1 MMSENATYG
10 TLPNDSSLIKEEKP
24 GGPNGGNKK
33 ISGKAWGRVKNI
45 VTRSQKYPSSVFF
58 ILGNEFCE
66 RFSYYGMRAVLILY
80 LTKWLGFSEDVGTSI
95 FHSFV
100 MLCYFSPLLGA
111 ILADGYIGRYKT
123 ILFVSL
129 LYATGNL
136 VMAVTAVPP
145 PEWYGPAVGLILI
158 GFGTGGIKPNVSS
171 FGADQFRAD
180 QEKERYTFFSA
191 FYFSI
196 NVGSM
201 LSIILTP
208 ILRADVKCYGREC
221 YPLAFGIPAVL
232 MVLATIIFIAGS
244 SLYKKVPPSG
254 NLIGRVLKC
263 IWWGLYGKI
272 KNCGSRN
279 KKEHWLYYADSK
291 FEPEFIR
298 EVQILLKVLFMFI
311 PAPLFWALSDQ
322 QGSRWTLQAEKL
334 NGDLGVFG
342 TIKPDQLSALNPLL
356 ILFLIPLF
364 EKFIYPCCEKCRFL
378 IRPLQ
383 RMSAGMMLTVISFI
397 MAGLLQIKIEENTES
412 HLKYA
417 ESGVSFY
424 NTLHCDINVK
434 MGDVL
439 NSKIAPYQKGG
450 YSVISAKEYE
460 VEVQSCLPLLSQNIT
475 LGSQNATR
483 IFVWFSDNNT
493 LKLNSVQDLRSHP
506 SEGNSKLSIF
516 SRGAFKGAQIV
527 VVNSN
532 HQGQISNQSGILY
545 PTSEQGGLPFHT
557 ITPGHY
563 SIYWQDSP
571 NSNWTKHN
579 TSISIGQGAVYN
591 LVMARNGTKRRLVDW
606 NPWLV
611 KVVTSLLTSME
622 VNSVSMVWMV
632 PQYVVVTVGEVL
644 FSITGLAFAYS
655 QAPVTMKSVV
665 QAAWLMT
672 TAVGSLVVVIVAQVQ
687 YFTSQVAEFMFFAAL
702 MALATVMFMIMSCF
716 YTYYNASVHGNGLE
730 DKEEL
735 IEEDQKEDIPL
746 KDSNHPKNK

>member
-1 MMSENATYG
+1 MMTIESDDDLQADEG
-10 TLPNDSSLIKEEKP
+10 SLLIKEENP
-24 GGPNGGNKK
+24 ERPIGIRK
-33 ISGKAWGRVKNI
+33 ISEKAMGPVSMVKNV
-45 VTRSQKYPSSVFF
+45 VTFSQKYPSSIYF

-66 RFSYYGMRAVLILY
+66 RFSYYGMGAVLILY
-80 LTKWLGFSEDVGTSI
+80 LTNWLGFSEDVGTSI

-158 GFGTGGIKPNVSS
+158 GFGTGGIKPNVAS

-180 QEKERYTFFSA
+180 QEKERYIFFSA
-191 FYFSI
+191 FYFAI
-196 NVGSM
+196 NLGSM

-208 ILRADVKCYGREC
+208 ILRADVKCYGGEC

-232 MVLATIIFIAGS
+232 MVLSTVIFIAGS
-244 SLYKKVPPSG
+244 SLYKKVPSSG
-254 NLIGRVLKC
+254 NLIGKSFKC
-263 IWWGLYGKI
+263 ILWGLYGKI

-279 KKEHWLYYADSK
+279 KKDHWLYYADSK

-311 PAPLFWALSDQ
+311 PAPLFWALASQ

-342 TIKPDQLSALNPLL
+342 TIKPDQTSALNPFL
-356 ILFLIPLF
+356 ILVLIPLF
-364 EKFIYPCCEKCRFL
+364 EKFIYPCCNKFHFL
-378 IRPLQ
+378 TRPLQ

-397 MAGLLQIKIEENTES
+397 MAGLLQIKIEETKES
-412 HLKYA
+412 HLKGM
-417 ESGVSFY
+417 ECGVSFY
-424 NTLHCDINVK
+424 NTLSCDITVK
-434 MGDVL
+434 MDDAHVC
-439 NSKIAPYQKGG
+439 KIAPYQRSE
-450 YSVISAKEYE
+450 YMVINAKNYK
-460 VEVQSCLPLLSQNIT
+460 VEVQSCLPLLPQNVT

-483 IFVWFSDNNT
+483 IFVWSSDDNT
-493 LKLNSVQDLRSHP
+493 LKLNSVQDLRSHT

-516 SRGAFKGAQIV
+516 SRGAFDGAQIV

-532 HQGQISNQSGILY
+532 HQGQISNQSGVLY
-545 PTSEQGGLPFHT
+545 PTSQQGGLPFHT

-571 NSNWTKHN
+571 KSNWTKLS

-591 LVMARNGTKRRLVDW
+591 LVVARNGT
-606 NPWLV
+606 
-611 KVVTSLLTSME
+611 KVVTSLLTSVE

-644 FSITGLAFAYS
+644 FSVTGLAFAYS

-716 YTYYNASVHGNGLE
+716 YTYYNASYHGLE

-735 IEEDQKEDIPL
+735 IEENQNEDIPL
-746 KDSNHPKNK
+746 KHSNYSKNM